1 MAPAIKKFP
10 TPAKLNVVNRSE
22 ETFYSKVGGWMD
34 GWMDGIVVKLVNT
47 YEILYHIKGEE
58 ASVR

>member
-34 GWMDGIVVKLVNT
+34 GIVVKLVNT
-47 YEILYHIKGEE
+47 YKILYHIKGEE